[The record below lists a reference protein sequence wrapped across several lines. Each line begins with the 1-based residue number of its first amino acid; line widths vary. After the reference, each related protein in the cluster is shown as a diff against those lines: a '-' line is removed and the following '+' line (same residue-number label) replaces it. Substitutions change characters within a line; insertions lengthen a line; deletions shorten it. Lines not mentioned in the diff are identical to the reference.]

1 MAGGIMQVGTL
12 VLRVKN
18 WNDKWNDK
26 AGVGI
31 ITRVDAADL
40 YLVYFP
46 KDGLSWSIH
55 KRNLEVS

>member
-1 MAGGIMQVGTL
+1 MKVGDL
-12 VLRVKN
+12 VLSIKN
-18 WNDKWNDK
+18 WNDKWNEK

-46 KDGLSWSIH
+46 KTELSWSIH
-55 KRNLEVS
+55 KRHMEMPCK

>member
-1 MAGGIMQVGTL
+1 MQLGTL

-18 WNDKWNDK
+18 WNDKLNDK

-31 ITRVDAADL
+31 ITRADAAEL